1 MMNILLQHTVK
12 RAERSSPSVLFCIW
26 TQTGVQ
32 QGMSGLDL
40 FRGGL
45 HMTTEWMVLVK
56 QRWWLRNDMSNM

>member
-12 RAERSSPSVLFCIW
+12 RAERSSPSVLLCIW

-45 HMTTEWMVLVK
+45 HMTTE
-56 QRWWLRNDMSNM
+56 